1 MYGKREAILLSGR
14 KYSFFKKKHGL
25 KFLNVEINLID
36 FFFPDVTHPVG
47 NVRYELL
54 TNLQ

>member
-1 MYGKREAILLSGR
+1 MEKEKQYSCLTGSILL
-14 KYSFFKKKHGL
+14 KKKYRL
-25 KFLNVEINLID
+25 KFLNVEINLTD

-54 TNLQ
+54 TKLQ